1 MNSSDKL
8 LTMKLNSI
16 VPRVNRVNEGSADLV
31 ICLDSGSMQNG
42 ANLSPSLTKLLDKIT
57 QNIEMDS
64 ARRKLDLDEK
74 SIQLSILE
82 EEKNYKKEL
91 NKFDLMQRSLIFKKK
106 TADFEYTNKLR
117 DLLLDA
123 LSCGDLQK
131 ASYLNQC
138 INNNQTDML
147 NSYFVSNL
155 NTNSHQH
162 HGSSALHFMNQPNG
176 SANALLSNENN
187 NNNNINN
194 NMLSNNL
201 SDEESLN
208 DDAASQNT
216 NNGMIGDL
224 GDVMN
229 TMNNNNINEDEIVDG
244 VDIVD
249 CEANDLEPKIIN
261 YNKFSLGPSSP
272 MFRLSLANKNIRHL
286 ICSSSKLEDYS
297 TSSALNILYKGKCQD
312 SHQDICHRKETH
324 THYLID
330 CTNCRRHI
338 SLYFQ
343 TAKYGLKFYK
353 TYQIKSQAELD
364 KIIRTF
370 RMRNIRE

>member
-1 MNSSDKL
+1 LFIETMNSNDKL
-8 LTMKLNSI
+8 LTMKLNSV
-16 VPRVNRVNEGSADLV
+16 VPRVDRVSEGSADLV

-42 ANLSPSLTKLLDKIT
+42 GNLSPSLTKLIDKIT
-57 QNIEMDS
+57 QNIELDS

-82 EEKNYKKEL
+82 EEKNYKREL
-91 NKFDLMQRSLIFKKK
+91 NKLDLMQRSLDFKTK
-106 TADFEYTNKLR
+106 TSDQEYKNKLR

-138 INNNQTDML
+138 LNNNQTDMF
-147 NSYFVSNL
+147 NSYFSSNL
-155 NTNSHQH
+155 NTNSSQH
-162 HGSSALHFMNQPNG
+162 HGSTSFHYMNQPNTAG
-176 SANALLSNENN
+176 TLLPNENN
-187 NNNNINN
+187 NNN
-194 NMLSNNL
+194 MLTNHL

-208 DDAASQNT
+208 EDTTSQNT
-216 NNGMIGDL
+216 NNGIIADL
-224 GDVMN
+224 GEVN
-229 TMNNNNINEDEIVDG
+229 VMNNNNNEDDLVDGVEIVDCD
-244 VDIVD
+244 VNETDT
-249 CEANDLEPKIIN
+249 KTIN
-261 YNKFSLGPSSP
+261 FNKCSLGSYSP

-297 TSSALNILYKGKCQD
+297 TSSALTILFKGKCQD
-312 SHQDICHRKETH
+312 SHQDICHRKESH